1 MKKPPETAMVLAA
14 GLGTR
19 LRPLTDTRPK
29 ALVEVAG
36 RSLID
41 RALDRLVAAG
51 VNRAVVNLHHHA
63 ETLRYHLAGRR
74 DIDIVCSDESRE
86 LLDTGGGVAK
96 ALSLLGSAPFLVVNA
111 DALWF
116 DGTRNTLHRL
126 AEAWDGRRMEALM
139 LMHPTV
145 QAVGYDGRGDYHMA
159 PTGRLR
165 RRNHSEVV
173 PFLFAGVQILS
184 PKLFADGPTGAF
196 SLNRIYDQAEGRR
209 RLFGCRHL
217 GIWMHVGSPAGLAE
231 AEAALAAL

>member
-1 MKKPPETAMVLAA
+1 MKNPPASAMVLAA

-19 LRPLTDTRPK
+19 LRPLTDDRPK
-29 ALVEVAG
+29 ALIEVAG

-41 RALDRLVAAG
+41 RALDRLAAAG
-51 VNRAVVNLHHHA
+51 VGRAVVNLHHQA
-63 ETLRYHLAGRR
+63 EMLQSHLAGRR
-74 DIDIVCSDESRE
+74 DIDIVCSDESGE
-86 LLDTGGGVAK
+86 LRDTGGGVAQ
-96 ALSLLGSAPFLVVNA
+96 ALALLGPDPFLVVNA
-111 DALWF
+111 DALWL
-116 DGTRNTLHRL
+116 DGTRDTLQRL

-184 PKLFADGPTGAF
+184 PKLFHDAPAGAF
-196 SLNRIYDQAEGRR
+196 SLNRLYDLAEGRR

-217 GIWMHVGSPAGLAE
+217 GVWMHVGTPAGLAE